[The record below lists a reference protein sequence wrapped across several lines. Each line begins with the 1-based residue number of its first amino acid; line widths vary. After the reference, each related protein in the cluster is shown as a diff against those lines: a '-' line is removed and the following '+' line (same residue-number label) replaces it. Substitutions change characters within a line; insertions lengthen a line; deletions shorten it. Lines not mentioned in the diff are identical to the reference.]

1 VRGSRLRVL
10 DVAARRPRTEA
21 ELAEI
26 SGIGPSR
33 LARYGGRI
41 LEIVRGDGEDA

>member
-1 VRGSRLRVL
+1 MVELLALAHERVC
-10 DVAARRPRTEA
+10 EA

-33 LARYGGRI
+33 LARYGARI
-41 LEIVRGDGEDA
+41 LDIVRGDGEDG